1 MRDGVLDEKVLKCFY
16 NICSYYKK
24 DKEIITKYLQ
34 IKLTL
39 F

>member
-1 MRDGVLDEKVLKCFY
+1 MEDVVLDEIVLKCFY
-16 NICSYYKK
+16 NICNYYKK

-34 IKLTL
+34 IKLTH